1 MNDLECL
8 KINYD
13 VDGWKTISEREG
25 NHCIVPLGAVYAI
38 RSLIEEVEQL
48 RAKNADKLRQAK
60 GDGMNPKDFFSKYGR
75 EQIEIGCPWVTV
87 EEMYQAFK
95 ARMMEELCHTSGQAC
110 KTPTTNNPKSGI

>member
-48 RAKNADKLRQAK
+48 RAKNADLQIVQPLPTRSVGVQRHSRELRLL
-60 GDGMNPKDFFSKYGR
+60 P
-75 EQIEIGCPWVTV
+75 
-87 EEMYQAFK
+87 
-95 ARMMEELCHTSGQAC
+95 
-110 KTPTTNNPKSGI
+110 